1 MFGIID
7 EVLSPLTETASEV
20 TKAIIGA
27 EDGSTSSRIV
37 DPGVNAVKDAVVG
50 ASIADAIVEVLK
62 ALKE

>member
-37 DPGVNAVKDAVVG
+37 GLGVNAAKDAVVG
-50 ASIADAIVEVLK
+50 AAIADAIIEVLR

>member
-20 TKAIIGA
+20 TKAIIDA

-37 DPGVNAVKDAVVG
+37 DLGVNAAKDSVVG
-50 ASIADAIVEVLK
+50 AAIADAIVEVFK